1 MGPFEPPQHLFKQFF
16 VTNKLQYLSLFQ
28 TAHSSEVSLL
38 KLPASLGLRLVI
50 FSSQHQFTFEQKQ
63 IVPSTTYPSTVPT
76 FNSLPSLCTDFASLM
91 GALEI

>member
-1 MGPFEPPQHLFKQFF
+1 MGKQFF

-63 IVPSTTYPSTVPT
+63 IVPIL
-76 FNSLPSLCTDFASLM
+76 SLLY
-91 GALEI
+91 ALILLP